1 MDTAH
6 NKVVVYVRVR
16 PYAYDCEVDVDNG
29 KAVKDG
35 VKCIIQLRKVNTP
48 EVGQKDS
55 GGKTNQA
62 TLPNTVRV
70 KNDADNTFQS
80 FTFDGVFNSFVPKTV
95 PSHATQ
101 SSIWN
106 ESGFG
111 PTVLDKAFNGYNI
124 NIVAYGESGSGKSY
138 TLNGPKQDA
147 GIISRFVTDM
157 FKRIDKEKGK
167 GRGKARKFLTRF
179 VVEVS
184 MFEIY
189 DENIVDLIDC
199 DLTANVD
206 SRKHGISAKQ
216 HPRHGLH
223 IQGLTKTWVEDAST
237 LNAVIDRC
245 RQTQAIL
252 SRQHLHDHTRKHTII
267 EVNLLKIVENTETD
281 IETDDDYYMNID
293 ETASTIKFV
302 DLAGSDRHGKLLN
315 AEGDKMFDQ
324 TDINASIDSFQHML
338 KIVSQNNTV
347 NAHKPLPVPFRNSL
361 LTKILKDCYGG
372 NAYTYTLGTIAPSNL
387 NYLETINTLTLLS
400 NVKFIR
406 NRAVQNKN
414 RTYKLIRGLK
424 AEIIYLT
431 NELKDVDKKLANEVD
446 VNDGKK
452 MLNRKDTADE
462 SKYGALTAE
471 ERAKQAS
478 DKREKILNL
487 ELYKSKLD
495 IQMEEDLKWIDELDM
510 LDEDKQKE
518 SSRRIQKQIDML
530 NSYGI
535 VDGSISK
542 AMSRTP
548 YLVNLD
554 KDSTNLSRRL
564 AYLLPKGETTIGLKT
579 NKSTNSCDVCIV
591 GLNVDHEHC
600 AIKNNKGELTLINGL
615 QSKTYLNGK
624 LVTLY
629 DESNDSGDIPR
640 KATPPKL
647 NHNDRLVLG
656 NDVVLLVQ
664 IPGMQ
669 TDDEDSLP
677 YPTGIDWQYAIKE
690 LYRDQI
696 TKYTQVGL
704 SSIEGFRKT
713 IDELNEK
720 MDNLGALINE
730 CKVQLLS
737 TKGIAAEK
745 LRTRRKQL
753 QQRLEDELAIHK
765 SETVKCDLYKRRF
778 NKLLANLN
786 VYLPLI
792 QEGCSHLVTFEKK
805 NLDFKIKVFDND
817 IYIELVQPTTSKNK
831 SRVPIVWNHD
841 KFLLRLHLMRR
852 MYTEYMFTVDHNSGK
867 RKSVS
872 SLKLKYR
879 KEKDPFSDFM
889 QHQLLGRSLIYLDSL
904 SYFLDFEDTVPLVNY
919 RGERSG
925 RMSIK
930 LAPLSVDD
938 INLQLNSIHDEGE
951 KNIKDFLG
959 QLFSFNIHII
969 SAQSLPDDMCCN
981 TYAQFKFPET
991 MGFNQ
996 EDSEEQTKYFKTE
1009 ACAHDTKNPIFPK
1022 SVFTV
1027 ERKITPSFCDVLSK
1041 DVIEV
1046 EVYGAPSGSSIEN
1059 HAIQSKQSSSIVNM
1073 SKEEIYK
1080 INMENL
1086 ENSLLQERIMSEEKK
1101 IFIEDLGKQV
1111 EKLKSR
1117 IRNNGGNVGD
1127 DPSIKYQVENQD
1139 LRNRVQQMK
1148 EEIKLKEQK
1157 MKEMEASLLEN
1168 KKSKGCLVQ

>member
-6 NKVVVYVRVR
+6 NKVGVYIRVR
-16 PYAYDCEVDVDNG
+16 PYASDCEVDAEKG
-29 KAVKDG
+29 GAVKDG
-35 VKCIIQLRKVNTP
+35 VKCIIQLRKVDTT

-70 KNDADNTFQS
+70 KNDANNTFQS
-80 FTFDGVFNSFVPKTV
+80 FTFDGVFNSFVPKSV

-106 ESGFG
+106 ESGLG
-111 PTVLDKAFNGYNI
+111 STLIDKAFNGYNI
-124 NIVAYGESGSGKSY
+124 NILAYGESGSGKSY
-138 TLNGPKQDA
+138 SLNGPKHDV
-147 GIISRFVTDM
+147 GIISRFVEDM
-157 FKRIDKEKGK
+157 FTRISKEKGK
-167 GRGKARKFLTRF
+167 GRGKDRKFLARF

-189 DENIVDLIDC
+189 DENIIDLIDS
-199 DLTANVD
+199 DLSEAAD
-206 SRKHGISAKQ
+206 SQKIGLSVKQ
-216 HPRHGLH
+216 HPRHGLY
-223 IQGLTKTWVEDAST
+223 IKGLTKTWVEDAST

-245 RQTQAIL
+245 RQTQAIS

-267 EVNLLKIVENTETD
+267 EINLLKIVENTETD
-281 IETDDDYYMNID
+281 IETDDDYYMNIE
-293 ETASTIKFV
+293 ETASTVRFV

-315 AEGDKMFDQ
+315 ANGDKMFDQ
-324 TDINASIDSFQHML
+324 TKINTSIDSFQHML

-361 LTKILKDCYGG
+361 LTNILKDCYGG
-372 NAYTYTLGTIAPSNL
+372 NAYTYMLGTIAPSNL

-431 NELKDVDKKLANEVD
+431 NELKKTDQKLANEVD
-446 VNDGKK
+446 AAADKK
-452 MLNRKDTADE
+452 TLDRKDVAGE
-462 SKYGALTAE
+462 SKYGVLTAE
-471 ERAKQAS
+471 ERAKQAA

-487 ELYKSKLD
+487 ELYKSKLE
-495 IQMEEDLKWIDELDM
+495 IQIEEDLKWIDELNM

-518 SSRRIQKQIDML
+518 SSRRIQKQIDIL

-535 VDGSISK
+535 ADVSILK
-542 AMSRTP
+542 AASRTP
-548 YLVNLD
+548 YLVNLG
-554 KDSTNLSRRL
+554 KDAINVSGNLK
-564 AYLLPKGETTIGLKT
+564 YLLPKGETTIGLRS
-579 NKSTNSCDVCIV
+579 NKSTKNSDICIV
-591 GLNVDHEHC
+591 GLNLDHEHC
-600 AIKNNKGELTLINGL
+600 TIKNNKGELTLINGL
-615 QSKTYLNGK
+615 QSKTHLNGN

-629 DESNDSGDIPR
+629 DEPKSSGDIPR
-640 KATPPKL
+640 KAMPPKL
-647 NHNDRLVLG
+647 KHNDRLVLG

-664 IPGMQ
+664 IPGIEM
-669 TDDEDSLP
+669 ENEGSLP
-677 YPTGIDWQYAIKE
+677 GPNVIDWQYAIKE

-696 TKYTQVGL
+696 TTYTQAGL
-704 SSIEGFRKT
+704 SAIEDFQEK
-713 IDELNEK
+713 INELNEK

-730 CKVQLLS
+730 CKVQLFS

-745 LRTRRKQL
+745 IRTRRKQL
-753 QQRLEDELAIHK
+753 QKRLEDELSMHK
-765 SETVKCDLYKRRF
+765 NETIKCDLYKRRF
-778 NKLLANLN
+778 NKLIANLN
-786 VYLPLI
+786 IFFTLVK
-792 QEGCSHLVTFEKK
+792 EGHSHLVTFEKK

-817 IYIELVQPTTSKNK
+817 IYVELVQPTTSKSK

-852 MYTEYMFTVDHNSGK
+852 MYNEYMFTVDHNSGN
-867 RKSVS
+867 RKSLS
-872 SLKLKYR
+872 YIKLNYR

-919 RGERSG
+919 RGERCGSV
-925 RMSIK
+925 SIK
-930 LAPLSVDD
+930 LAPLFVDNV
-938 INLQLNSIHDEGE
+938 NLQLNSIHDEGE

-981 TYAQFKFPET
+981 TYAQFKVPELIE
-991 MGFNQ
+991 FN
-996 EDSEEQTKYFKTE
+996 EENSEEKSKFFKTE
-1009 ACAHDTKNPIFPK
+1009 ACGRNTKNPTFPK
-1022 SVFTV
+1022 STFTI
-1027 ERKITPSFCDVLSK
+1027 ERKITPSFCDILSK
-1041 DVIEV
+1041 EVIEV
-1046 EVYGAPSGSSIEN
+1046 EIYGAPSGNSVET
-1059 HAIQSKQSSSIVNM
+1059 HALGSKQSSSIVDM
-1073 SKEEIYK
+1073 SEEEMYK
-1080 INMENL
+1080 INVENL

-1117 IRNNGGNVGD
+1117 IRKNGGNVD
-1127 DPSIKYQVENQD
+1127 DDAGMKYRVENED
-1139 LRNRVQQMK
+1139 LRNRLEQMK
-1148 EEIKLKEQK
+1148 EDIKLKEQK
-1157 MKEMEASLLEN
+1157 MKEMEASLLEG
-1168 KKSKGCLVQ
+1168 KKSKGCLIQ